1 MSPFQEMPMHRPPLL
16 ALCLALLLATV
27 PAAAQESAADPH
39 AGHAAAGIANSDPA
53 AAALAEAN
61 ARMHGAMTIAPSGD
75 ADADFI
81 AAMIPH
87 HEGAVAMAEIV
98 LQYGSDPEVHALAR
112 QIIAAQ
118 EAEIAWMRAWLA
130 ARGD

>member
-1 MSPFQEMPMHRPPLL
+1 MEMPLPRPLPL
-16 ALCLALLLATV
+16 ALCLIALLAAGS
-27 PAAAQESAADPH
+27 PAVAQDAAADPH
-39 AGHAAAGIANSDPA
+39 AGHAAGAPADPA
-53 AAALAEAN
+53 TAALAAAN
-61 ARMHGAMTIAPSGD
+61 ARMHAAMTIAPTGD
-75 ADADFI
+75 ADADFV

-98 LQYGSDPEVHALAR
+98 LQYGDDPEVQALAR

-118 EAEIAWMRAWLA
+118 EAEIAWMRDWLA